1 DRMWLAEAVRGGETY
16 RQREFKRTFAAI
28 MDGPSS
34 MSYGPIQGDPALR
47 EQLSRLL
54 LDRGIAVSPDAV
66 LITAGAQQAIAVT
79 LQALTV
85 PSDVVLVEE
94 PTYPGVVELAVQ
106 RGQRV
111 IGIPRNADGPSS
123 EALVAAC
130 EAHRPRLLYTIP
142 TFHNPT
148 GTSMSAERR
157 ASLLRI
163 AAAYDVLVVED
174 DVYGFLALDGPSP
187 PPLRADEGS
196 ERILYITSFSK
207 ALLPGLRLGALVASP
222 HHLP

>member
-28 MDGPSS
+28 MDDHSS
-34 MSYGPIQGDPALR
+34 MSYGPIQGDSALR
-47 EQLSRLL
+47 EQMSRLL

-66 LITAGAQQAIAVT
+66 LITAGAQQAIAVA

-94 PTYPGVVELAVQ
+94 PTYPGVIELAVQ

-111 IGIPRNADGPSS
+111 IGLPRDADGLST
-123 EALVAAC
+123 EAFLAAC
-130 EAHRPRLLYTIP
+130 EAHRPRLLYTVP

-148 GTSMSAERR
+148 GASMSAERR
-157 ASLLRI
+157 AALLRI
-163 AAAYDVLVVED
+163 AATHEVLVVED
-174 DVYGFLALDGPSP
+174 DIYGFLAFDGPSP
-187 PPLRADEGS
+187 PPLRADE
-196 ERILYITSFSK
+196 
-207 ALLPGLRLGALVASP
+207 
-222 HHLP
+222 